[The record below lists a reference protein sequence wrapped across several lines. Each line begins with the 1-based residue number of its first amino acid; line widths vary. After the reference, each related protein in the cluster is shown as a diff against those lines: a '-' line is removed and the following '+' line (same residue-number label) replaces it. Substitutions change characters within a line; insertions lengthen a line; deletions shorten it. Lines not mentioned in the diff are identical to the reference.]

1 MGGSDS
7 EEWDEKYPDTMQ
19 TQPKSHKDKES
30 VSSGR
35 KCPKCCLRTRD
46 CLMSPEC
53 GRALQIS
60 SVVAW
65 CGMCI
70 RMFVSMRCVQTSRLR
85 PTYGSTAQ
93 TEQNDKSPVA
103 FLFEAAVKPRKN
115 SSNRFI
121 IGAQRH
127 NERAHY
133 ERGCESNTEV
143 KTHGDE
149 RGLSE
154 NHV

>member
-1 MGGSDS
+1 
-7 EEWDEKYPDTMQ
+7 
-19 TQPKSHKDKES
+19 
-30 VSSGR
+30 
-35 KCPKCCLRTRD
+35 
-46 CLMSPEC
+46 
-53 GRALQIS
+53 
-60 SVVAW
+60 
-65 CGMCI
+65 
-70 RMFVSMRCVQTSRLR
+70 MRCVQTSRLR